1 MKTASRPT
9 QKTIA
14 IARRAATVRRHWT
27 VRERNERANLAKQ
40 LQSLLF
46 ASLALSIREP
56 RAVA

>member
-14 IARRAATVRRHWT
+14 IARRATAIKRHWT
-27 VRERNERANLAKQ
+27 VRERNDRANLAKQ

-46 ASLALSIREP
+46 ASMALSTRKP